1 MKNSIRT
8 PLLRIELNDFHFFRI
23 YILNIKQFRSKLYAN
38 IYNPEDN
45 DMSLTKRDIAM
56 KMAKKLDMTQQEALA
71 AIQFTL
77 DTIKEELLN
86 DGNVELRNFGVFE
99 VAIRAQKIG
108 RNPNRPKQEFIIPA
122 QKVIKFRTGKEI
134 KDKLNSEP
142 E

>member
-1 MKNSIRT
+1 
-8 PLLRIELNDFHFFRI
+8 
-23 YILNIKQFRSKLYAN
+23 
-38 IYNPEDN
+38 
-45 DMSLTKRDIAM
+45 MSLTKRDIAM